1 MLGFTVDKENVTL
14 YHDTSTATRLDWI
27 EAAKG
32 VGITSVIL
40 VHSIIPT
47 VNPITTH
54 LSSFTIPLF
63 FMLAGLTYN
72 NDRHRGRLRS
82 FAVSRGRQFL
92 IPYFFL
98 YFVLIVLFVPLSP
111 NIETYLTP
119 DQLVF
124 WFLYGNGPPL
134 SASHLWFL
142 PVLYFGLM
150 VFVVADRLMQNLP
163 VHSRWILAVVF
174 PLLAIIVQFVFA
186 PALVPWRLGGVLI
199 AATFVLFGNM
209 MRHYKGMDPWRT
221 SSRAI
226 DAVLFILLSILLV
239 LISSL
244 NGFTDIAVDNFGV
257 SIWLYLVAGTTGTIV
272 AFLVSS
278 SLLSILSLRRVF
290 MALGKN
296 SQEVYEIHP
305 IAFPLV
311 PLIALSLNLSFDEP
325 GLAPIFWSLRFVL
338 GVSVAFL
345 LTKYVIT
352 RNRVLAF
359 LFRGSERITP
369 PVRVTEAEPTA

>member
-98 YFVLIVLFVPLSP
+98 YFAVIVLFVPLSP

-239 LISSL
+239 FASSL

>member
-98 YFVLIVLFVPLSP
+98 YFAVIVLFVPLSP

>member
-311 PLIALSLNLSFDEP
+311 PLIALSLNLSFDDL
-325 GLAPIFWSLRFVL
+325 GLAPIFWSIRFLL

>member
-124 WFLYGNGPPL
+124 WFLYGNAPPL

>member
-1 MLGFTVDKENVTL
+1 VLGFTVDKENVTL

>member
-1 MLGFTVDKENVTL
+1 VLGFTVDKENVTL

-98 YFVLIVLFVPLSP
+98 YFAVIVLFVPLSP

>member
-72 NDRHRGRLRS
+72 NDRHKGRLRS